1 MKKVFRFF
9 CTATSAAAI
18 LATVVSMSAC
28 NNHEHVWGGWQH
40 DADGHWRVCTEEGCD
55 AEDREAHSGTPCVYC
70 GYGFKALS
78 FGFTEGGD
86 AAHADFAR
94 EANEWFAAQGEAEG
108 FTYDFAGTDFSK
120 LNDDTLENYDM
131 VIFLNDRPSDPE
143 QQAAFE
149 RFIKGGGAWIGFH
162 SCAFSLVEDHWYSW
176 FETFATLQSRLAVR
190 LIVSFSQVRSEYMHL
205 LKYRIDAFLQEPFE
219 MNVLHEH
226 LLRQNQEA
234 RESACWQN
242 ELHSQINTL
251 LMQMMIPS
259 HLNGFQYLCIA
270 CETAMETPTNR
281 QIVMKHL
288 YSMTA
293 RRCHTTAERVEKC
306 IRTAVHAAQL
316 PPFFLQVFHDDPT
329 SRKVVMYVYAC
340 LKGIA

>member
-1 MKKVFRFF
+1 MKAMDPQAVFNVFACTDDFELLSQLMQLQERYHDF
-9 CTATSAAAI
+9 CVRGFSSNAV
-18 LATVVSMSAC
+18 L
-28 NNHEHVWGGWQH
+28 
-40 DADGHWRVCTEEGCD
+40 DGAFLRQQEII
-55 AEDREAHSGTPCVYC
+55 
-70 GYGFKALS
+70 
-78 FGFTEGGD
+78 
-86 AAHADFAR
+86 
-94 EANEWFAAQGEAEG
+94 
-108 FTYDFAGTDFSK
+108 
-120 LNDDTLENYDM
+120 
-131 VIFLNDRPSDPE
+131 VIYL
-143 QQAAFE
+143 Q
-149 RFIKGGGAWIGFH
+149 
-162 SCAFSLVEDHWYSW
+162 FSLVEDHWYSW

-234 RESACWQN
+234 WESACWQN